1 MQRRTLGFLTGAM
14 LVAVA
19 TIAALAVG
27 PANLLSLSGPG
38 TRPNA
43 PGTGG
48 DGGAP
53 PHAFAIE
60 KPTWHTGDSWTY
72 SANASADGGPGSAI
86 ATGTLTRT
94 VVSMDASTVNVS
106 VEGSFRS
113 HWSLAPTDPQAAG
126 SIMLNYAI
134 GFRDATIG
142 GYTWY
147 RASDL
152 ATVKEVR
159 TITFKGT
166 FGTETDVY
174 NATYTASVETTFDPA
189 LDVWS
194 FPLESNSSWTATSNA
209 SVHAVARWS
218 IDAGAQPW
226 VFSKDVNF
234 TRVVRLSLISG
245 ASEDVV
251 TPAGTFPS
259 IPIWTGSPH
268 VGALATSR
276 DPGLADGL
284 EEDAPI
290 PRDHVAAAWFSETA
304 KNVVMLTYDTGDAH
318 LNLSLTDYHLG

>member
-1 MQRRTLGFLTGAM
+1 M

-53 PHAFAIE
+53 PHVFAIE

-72 SANASADGGPGSAI
+72 SADASADGRPGGAI

-106 VEGSFRS
+106 VEGTFRS

-152 ATVKEVR
+152 ATLKEVR

-166 FGTETDVY
+166 FGTEAEVY

-226 VFSKDVNF
+226 VFSKDVTF
-234 TRVVRLSLISG
+234 TREVRLSLISG
-245 ASEDVV
+245 AEEDVV

-259 IPIWTGSPH
+259 IPVWTGAAH
-268 VGALATSR
+268 VEALAPSR
-276 DPGLADGL
+276 DPGIADGL

-290 PRDHVAAAWFSETA
+290 PRDHVAAAWFSGTA
-304 KNVVMLTYDTGDAH
+304 KNVVMLTFDTGDAH